1 MVDNV
6 ADKHVS
12 QVHVKG
18 ITTKSD
24 AQFNDPHGEVPCKAG
39 DPPSE
44 GVDRYEF
51 VCQERLAAEEVIIKW
66 AGSGSGELAE
76 VVVVGKTWGKLC
88 HLRFSCFVL

>member
-18 ITTKSD
+18 NTTKSD
-24 AQFNDPHGEVPCKAG
+24 AQFMGEEVPCKAG
-39 DPPSE
+39 DPSSE
-44 GVDRYEF
+44 GVEIYEF
-51 VCQERLAAEEVIIKW
+51 VCQERLAAVQVIIKW

-76 VVVVGKTWGKLC
+76 VVVVGKTWG
-88 HLRFSCFVL
+88 